1 LYIESTAEVR
11 EVSGGAAL
19 MSLRTAGGRGVARAA
34 SLCNS
39 DSKFGGGFVES
50 RMEIKISDYELI
62 V

>member
-1 LYIESTAEVR
+1 M
-11 EVSGGAAL
+11 SGGAAL

-50 RMEIKISDYELI
+50 RMVIKISDYELI